1 MKFEIF
7 FISFI
12 NFITLITCL
21 EVQLNVH
28 ETNGSI
34 HNYTIINNTNSKSD
48 LFQAKKIFENKCQCN
63 YNTDVFHVSPN
74 KNTINFTINTTIPG
88 NSELNPTLKQLE
100 EPNLFINSEKIRAE
114 YTLTQNENQNIYN
127 LQINTFCK
135 NINNNNNKNNII
147 NPENSNK
154 KIIKNYGIYK
164 IESYEENNHPE
175 YNDNNYFSVLN
186 FTFIFN
192 KTFYDFSFIKFCE
205 ADEDYKH
212 ILSSCCVMLI
222 AFIYVYFSTYMKL
235 NFKFVK
241 EVQQTAD
248 LEWYHILFAVV
259 FGSCLLVSIYL
270 FKKYI
275 LIILN
280 ILIGFESWL
289 CVYYTSLFFVIRIGK
304 HIFTNTKHHQL
315 TKKKYSYFLDLNF
328 FEIISVLISGLL
340 IALYFLTRHYIL
352 NDIICFC
359 LAFTTL
365 SFIILKSFLLCF
377 VCLFAF
383 FIYDTFWVFYSERI
397 FTENVMVVAATSIQI
412 PIKIEFPILFSNNPI
427 KNCMLLGLG
436 DILLPGMIIKYS
448 RRFDLLKNKIE
459 KKKLGQRKKKTK
471 INFYSYNLLLYFISV
486 VLAMIMMFV
495 FDHGQPVL
503 FYISPIFIIGLMGKA
518 YYDGC
523 LGIFWSG
530 IKLRKKQKSE
540 KEKKLE
546 NEESEEE
553 NEEEEDDED
562 DGNKYSDKNKKK
574 KLRGKKYELNELQ
587 QLNFNNC

>member
-1 MKFEIF
+1 MKFSEFFLSYINF
-7 FISFI
+7 FIL
-12 NFITLITCL
+12 TTCL

-28 ETNGSI
+28 DINGTI
-34 HNYTIINNTNSKSD
+34 NNYTIINNTNAKND

-63 YNTDVFHVSPN
+63 YNTDIFHVSPN
-74 KNTINFTINTTIPG
+74 KNTINFTINTTVS
-88 NSELNPTLKQLE
+88 NTALNPPPNKLE

-114 YTLTQNENQNIYN
+114 YTLTQNNDNQNIYN

-135 NINNNNNKNNII
+135 NIDNNNNII
-147 NPENSNK
+147 NNENK
-154 KIIKNYGIYK
+154 DEKIIKNYGIYK
-164 IESYEENNHPE
+164 IESYTENNHPE

-186 FTFIFN
+186 FTFFYN

-205 ADEDYKH
+205 SEEDYKH
-212 ILSSCCVMLI
+212 IISSCCVMLI
-222 AFIYVYFSTYMKL
+222 AFIYVYLSTYMKL

-241 EVQQTAD
+241 EVQQSAD
-248 LEWYHILFAVV
+248 LEWYHILIAVV

-280 ILIGFESWL
+280 LLIGFESWL

-304 HIFTNTKHHQL
+304 NIFTTSKHTQL
-315 TKKKYSYFLDLNF
+315 TKKKYSYILDLNF
-328 FEIISVLISGLL
+328 FEIISVVISGAL
-340 IALYFLTRHYIL
+340 IAIYFLTRHYIL

-383 FIYDTFWVFYSERI
+383 FIYDTFWVFYSEKI

-436 DILLPGMIIKYS
+436 DILLPGMVIKYC
-448 RRFDLLKNKIE
+448 RRFDLLKKKME

-471 INFYSYNLLLYFISV
+471 MNFYSFNLLLYFISV

-530 IKLRKKQKSE
+530 IKLKKKQKNE

-553 NEEEEDDED
+553 NEEEEDDEE
-562 DGNKYSDKNKKK
+562 DGNKYCDKHKKK
-574 KLRGKKYELNELQ
+574 KFGGKKYELNELQ
-587 QLNFNNC
+587 QLNI

>member
-1 MKFEIF
+1 MKFSEFFLSYINF
-7 FISFI
+7 FIL
-12 NFITLITCL
+12 TTCL

-28 ETNGSI
+28 DINGTI
-34 HNYTIINNTNSKSD
+34 NNYTIINNTNAKNE

-63 YNTDVFHVSPN
+63 YNTDIFHVSPN
-74 KNTINFTINTTIPG
+74 KNTINFTINTTVS
-88 NSELNPTLKQLE
+88 NTVLNPPLNKLE

-114 YTLTQNENQNIYN
+114 YTLTQNNDNQNIYN

-135 NINNNNNKNNII
+135 NIDNNNNII
-147 NPENSNK
+147 NNENKNE

-164 IESYEENNHPE
+164 IESYTENNHPE

-186 FTFIFN
+186 FTFFYN

-205 ADEDYKH
+205 SEEDYKH
-212 ILSSCCVMLI
+212 IISSCCVMLI
-222 AFIYVYFSTYMKL
+222 AFIYVYLSTYMKL

-241 EVQQTAD
+241 EVQQSAD
-248 LEWYHILFAVV
+248 LEWYHILIAVV

-280 ILIGFESWL
+280 LLIGFESWL

-304 HIFTNTKHHQL
+304 NIFTTSKHTQL
-315 TKKKYSYFLDLNF
+315 TKKKYSYILDLNF
-328 FEIISVLISGLL
+328 FEIISVVISGAL
-340 IALYFLTRHYIL
+340 IAIYFLTRHYIL

-383 FIYDTFWVFYSERI
+383 FIYDTFWVFYSEKI

-436 DILLPGMIIKYS
+436 DILLPGMVIKYS
-448 RRFDLLKNKIE
+448 RRFDLLKKKME

-471 INFYSYNLLLYFISV
+471 MNFYSFNLLLYFISV

-503 FYISPIFIIGLMGKA
+503 FYISPVFIIGLMGKA

-530 IKLRKKQKSE
+530 IKLKKKQKNE

-553 NEEEEDDED
+553 NEEEEDDEEE
-562 DGNKYSDKNKKK
+562 GNKYCDKHKKK
-574 KLRGKKYELNELQ
+574 KFGGKKYELNELQ
-587 QLNFNNC
+587 QLNI

>member
-1 MKFEIF
+1 MKFSEFFLSYINF
-7 FISFI
+7 FIL
-12 NFITLITCL
+12 TTCL

-28 ETNGSI
+28 DINGTI
-34 HNYTIINNTNSKSD
+34 NNYTIINNTNAKNE

-63 YNTDVFHVSPN
+63 YNTDIFHVSPN
-74 KNTINFTINTTIPG
+74 KNTINFTINTTVSNTAI
-88 NSELNPTLKQLE
+88 NPPPNKLE

-114 YTLTQNENQNIYN
+114 YTLTQNNENENIYN

-135 NINNNNNKNNII
+135 NIDNNNNII
-147 NPENSNK
+147 NNENKNE

-164 IESYEENNHPE
+164 IESYTENNHPE

-186 FTFIFN
+186 FTFFYN

-205 ADEDYKH
+205 SEEDYKH
-212 ILSSCCVMLI
+212 IISSCCVMLI
-222 AFIYVYFSTYMKL
+222 AFIYVYLSTYMKL

-241 EVQQTAD
+241 EVQQSAD
-248 LEWYHILFAVV
+248 LEWYHILIAVV

-280 ILIGFESWL
+280 LLIGFESWL

-304 HIFTNTKHHQL
+304 NIFTTSKHTQL
-315 TKKKYSYFLDLNF
+315 TKKKYSYILDLNF
-328 FEIISVLISGLL
+328 FEIISVVISGAL
-340 IALYFLTRHYIL
+340 IAIYFLTRHYIL

-383 FIYDTFWVFYSERI
+383 FIYDTFWVFYSEKI

-436 DILLPGMIIKYS
+436 DILLPGMVIKYS
-448 RRFDLLKNKIE
+448 RRFDLLKKKME

-471 INFYSYNLLLYFISV
+471 MNFYSFNLLLYFISV

-530 IKLRKKQKSE
+530 IKLKKKQKNE

-553 NEEEEDDED
+553 NEEEEDDEE
-562 DGNKYSDKNKKK
+562 DGNKYCDKHKKK
-574 KLRGKKYELNELQ
+574 KFGGKKYELNELQ
-587 QLNFNNC
+587 QLNI

>member
-1 MKFEIF
+1 MKFSEFFLSYINF
-7 FISFI
+7 FIL
-12 NFITLITCL
+12 TTCL

-28 ETNGSI
+28 DINGTI
-34 HNYTIINNTNSKSD
+34 NNYTIINNTNGKND

-63 YNTDVFHVSPN
+63 YNTDIFHVLPN
-74 KNTINFTINTTIPG
+74 KNTINFTINTTVS
-88 NSELNPTLKQLE
+88 NTALNPPPNKLE
-100 EPNLFINSEKIRAE
+100 EPNLFINSEKILAE
-114 YTLTQNENQNIYN
+114 YTLTQNNENENIYN

-135 NINNNNNKNNII
+135 NIDNNNNII
-147 NPENSNK
+147 NNENK
-154 KIIKNYGIYK
+154 DEKIIKNYGIYK
-164 IESYEENNHPE
+164 IESYTENNHPE

-186 FTFIFN
+186 FTFFYN

-205 ADEDYKH
+205 SEEDYKH
-212 ILSSCCVMLI
+212 IISSCCVMLI
-222 AFIYVYFSTYMKL
+222 AFIYVYLSTYMKL

-241 EVQQTAD
+241 EVQQSAD
-248 LEWYHILFAVV
+248 LEWYHILIAVV

-280 ILIGFESWL
+280 LLIGFESWL

-304 HIFTNTKHHQL
+304 NIFTTSKHTQL
-315 TKKKYSYFLDLNF
+315 TKKKYSYILDLNF
-328 FEIISVLISGLL
+328 FEIISVVISGAL
-340 IALYFLTRHYIL
+340 IAIYFLTRHYIL

-383 FIYDTFWVFYSERI
+383 FIYDTFWVFYSEKI

-436 DILLPGMIIKYS
+436 DILLPGMVIKYC
-448 RRFDLLKNKIE
+448 RRFDLLKKKME

-471 INFYSYNLLLYFISV
+471 MNFYSFNLLLYFISV

-530 IKLRKKQKSE
+530 IKLKKKQKNE

-553 NEEEEDDED
+553 NEEEEDDEE
-562 DGNKYSDKNKKK
+562 DGNKYCDKHKKK
-574 KLRGKKYELNELQ
+574 KFGGKKYELNELQ
-587 QLNFNNC
+587 QLNI